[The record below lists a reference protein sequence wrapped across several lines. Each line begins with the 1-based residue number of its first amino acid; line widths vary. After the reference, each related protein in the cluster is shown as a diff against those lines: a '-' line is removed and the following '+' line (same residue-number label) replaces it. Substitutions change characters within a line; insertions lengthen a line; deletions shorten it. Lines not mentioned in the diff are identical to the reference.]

1 MPWKKGRLSYLHR
14 KMPRRDPVE
23 QLRALNELLAR
34 TAASDPERAEHAR
47 RALDFFSDEQ
57 ARTTEASASPS
68 IGHCAR
74 ELARLHLGD
83 PPESPIAFSHWHIP
97 EGQACDPLWLRSEI
111 VSRMR
116 ELAGRRAA
124 LLLVT
129 GLREALSPAGTYWT
143 RARQLQYQRVCDSI
157 DNLACAW
164 ASRGSNLQVVVI

>member
-1 MPWKKGRLSYLHR
+1 MPS
-14 KMPRRDPVE
+14 RDPVE
-23 QLRALNELLAR
+23 QLRTLNEVLAR
-34 TAASDPERAEHAR
+34 AAASDPERAAHAR

-57 ARTTEASASPS
+57 ARSSEKKTAPS
-68 IGHCAR
+68 VGHCAR

-83 PPESPIAFSHWHIP
+83 QPEDRMALSHWHIP

-111 VSRMR
+111 VFRMR

-143 RARQLQYQRVCDSI
+143 RSRQLEYQRVCDSI
-157 DNLACAW
+157 DGLACAW

>member
-1 MPWKKGRLSYLHR
+1 
-14 KMPRRDPVE
+14 MPRRDPVE

-34 TAASDPERAEHAR
+34 TAASIPSAREHAR

-57 ARTTEASASPS
+57 ASSTKGKTVPS
-68 IGHCAR
+68 VGHCAR

-83 PPESPIAFSHWHIP
+83 PPEGPIAFSHWHIP

-111 VSRMR
+111 VARMR

-129 GLREALSPAGTYWT
+129 GLREAISPEGTYWT
-143 RARQLQYQRVCDSI
+143 RARQSEYQRVCDAI
-157 DNLACAW
+157 DNLACFW